1 MSVTALGF
9 GALEL
14 RGMIAGVG
22 RELKPRQPEH
32 EDTIAAAARAGM
44 GIVIRGG
51 VAKGP
56 PGKGHG
62 SGALWDLW
70 DKAELDELLDGDH
83 PTEFML
89 RFALTNPDIHT
100 TVVGTLD
107 PEHLQE
113 NIASVVRGPLPASV
127 YSEAKRRLVGAQ
139 AA

>member
-1 MSVTALGF
+1 MGVFDVLQIPYSAL
-9 GALEL
+9 
-14 RGMIAGVG
+14 
-22 RELKPRQPEH
+22 QPEH

-56 PGKGHG
+56 PGKDQG
-62 SGALWDLW
+62 SAALWDLW
-70 DKAELDELLDGDH
+70 DKAELDELLDGEH